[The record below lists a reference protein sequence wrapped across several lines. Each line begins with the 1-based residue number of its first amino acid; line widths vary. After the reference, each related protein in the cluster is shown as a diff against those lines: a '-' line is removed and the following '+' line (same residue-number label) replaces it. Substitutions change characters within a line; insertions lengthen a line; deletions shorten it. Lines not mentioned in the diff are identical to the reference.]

1 MKILQGVGW
10 YYPDSWGGT
19 EIYVAALAGRL
30 RASGHEVAI
39 AAPDASH
46 LGERRYEHE
55 GVPIYRY
62 PIPANPTRAEAQGS
76 TIVRGAELFHRW
88 IDEFRPD
95 VAHFH
100 TFVTGL
106 GLAEIEAA
114 RRAGARVIVTTHAA
128 TLGFICARGT
138 MMRMGSEPCDGM
150 MEERKCAACMLQH
163 RGMPRTAAEI
173 IAGTPRP
180 LAELMRRLPGRAG
193 TVFSLPSFIS
203 DQRVRQQ
210 RLLASADR
218 FVLLTQWAGQTV
230 IANDAPPDKVA
241 VNRLGI
247 ATRPPAPKPGPDVR
261 PTKLPLRLAYLGRFE
276 SIKGVHDFVRALRS
290 LPLDLPF
297 RAELIG
303 PVFTSLEQQVVNE
316 LRQLFAGDTRI
327 SIAAAVPHAA
337 VPRRLSEIDLL
348 CCPSL
353 VAEGGPTV
361 AIEAHA
367 VGTPVIGTRIGG
379 LAELV
384 TDGVNGRLV
393 APGDWRALARVIQDA
408 ASDPAGTIDQWRRA
422 LPPARTFDDVTR
434 EYLSMYAA

>member
-1 MKILQGVGW
+1 MRILQAVGW

-30 RASGHEVAI
+30 RAAGHEVAI

-46 LGERRYEHE
+46 VAERRYEHD
-55 GVPIYRY
+55 GIPVYRY
-62 PIPANPTRAEAQGS
+62 PIPASPTRAEAQGS
-76 TIVRGAELFHRW
+76 TIVRGAERFHRW
-88 IDEFRPD
+88 IDAFRPD

-106 GLAEIEAA
+106 GLAEVDAA

-138 MMRMGSEPCDGM
+138 MMRMGLELCDGLT
-150 MEERKCAACMLQH
+150 EERKCHACMLQH
-163 RGMPRTAAEI
+163 RGMPSAAAQI
-173 IAGTPRP
+173 IASTPSP
-180 LAELMRRLPGRAG
+180 LAEMMRRLPGRAG
-193 TVFSLPSFIS
+193 AVFSLPSFIR
-203 DQRVRQQ
+203 DQKARQQ

-218 FVLLTQWAGQTV
+218 FVLLTDWAGKTV
-230 IANDAPPDKVA
+230 IANDAPAGKVM

-247 ATRPPAPKPGPDVR
+247 ATRLPAPKPGPDAR
-261 PTKLPLRLAYLGRFE
+261 PTRLPLRLAYLGRFE
-276 SIKGVHDFVRALRS
+276 AIKGPHDFVRALTS
-290 LPLDLPF
+290 LPPDLRF

-303 PVFTSLEQQVVNE
+303 PVFTTAEQTVVDE
-316 LRQLFAGDTRI
+316 LRKLIGADPRI
-327 SIAAAVPHAA
+327 TIGAPVPHAA
-337 VPRRLSEIDLL
+337 VPRALADIDVL
-348 CCPSL
+348 CCPSV

-393 APGDWRALARVIQDA
+393 APGDWRALAAVVQDIVR
-408 ASDPAGTIDQWRRA
+408 DPVGTVDQWRRS
-422 LPPARTFDDVTR
+422 LPQVRTFDDVTR
-434 EYLSMYAA
+434 QYLSMYAA

>member
-1 MKILQGVGW
+1 MRILQAVGW

-30 RASGHEVAI
+30 RAAGHEVAI

-46 LGERRYEHE
+46 VGERRYAHD
-55 GVPIYRY
+55 GIPVYRY
-62 PIPANPTRAEAQGS
+62 PIPPSPTRAEAQGS
-76 TIVRGAELFHRW
+76 TIVRGAERFHRW
-88 IDEFRPD
+88 IDAFRPD

-106 GLAEIEAA
+106 GLAEVDAA

-138 MMRMGSEPCDGM
+138 MMRMGLELCDGLT
-150 MEERKCAACMLQH
+150 EERKCHACMLQH
-163 RGMPRTAAEI
+163 RGMPPAAARI
-173 IAGTPRP
+173 IASTPPP
-180 LAELMRRLPGRAG
+180 LAEMMRRLPGRAG
-193 TVFSLPSFIS
+193 AVFSLPSFIR
-203 DQRVRQQ
+203 DQKARQQ

-218 FVLLTQWAGQTV
+218 FVLLTEWAGKTV
-230 IANDAPPDKVA
+230 IANDAPAGKVT

-247 ATRPPAPKPGPDVR
+247 ATRVPAPKPGPDAR
-261 PTKLPLRLAYLGRFE
+261 PTRLPLRIAFLGRFE
-276 SIKGVHDFVRALRS
+276 AIKGPYDLVRALTS
-290 LPLDLPF
+290 LSPDLRF
-297 RAELIG
+297 HAELIG
-303 PVFTSLEQQVVNE
+303 PVFTAAEQAVVDE
-316 LRQLFAGDTRI
+316 LRTLIGADPRI
-327 SIAAAVPHAA
+327 TVGGAVPHAA
-337 VPRRLSEIDLL
+337 VPRALAGIDVL
-348 CCPSL
+348 CCPSV

-379 LAELV
+379 LAEIV

-393 APGDWRALARVIQDA
+393 APGDWRALAAVIHDIVR
-408 ASDPAGTIDQWRRA
+408 DPAGTVDQWRRL

-434 EYLSMYAA
+434 EYLSLYAA

>member
-1 MKILQGVGW
+1 VRILQGVGW

-19 EIYVAALAGRL
+19 EIYVAALAARL
-30 RASGHEVAI
+30 RAAGHEVAI
-39 AAPDASH
+39 AAPDAGH
-46 LGERRYEHE
+46 LAERRYEHD
-55 GVPIYRY
+55 GIPVYRY
-62 PIPANPTRAEAQGS
+62 PIPVDPTRAEAQGG
-76 TIVRGAELFHRW
+76 TIVRGAERFHAW
-88 IDEFRPD
+88 MDAFRPD

-106 GLAEIEAA
+106 GLAEIDAAA
-114 RRAGARVIVTTHAA
+114 RTGARVIVTTHAA

-138 MMRMGSEPCDGM
+138 MMRMGTEPCDGLT
-150 MEERKCAACMLQH
+150 EERKCAACMLQH
-163 RGMPRTAAEI
+163 RGVPASAAEA
-173 IAGTPRP
+173 IARTPRP
-180 LAELMRRLPGRAG
+180 IASLMQRLPGRAG
-193 TVFSLPSFIS
+193 ALFSLPSFIR
-203 DQRVRQQ
+203 DQQARQQ

-218 FVLLTQWAGQTV
+218 FVLLTDWAGRTV
-230 IANDAPPDKVA
+230 LANHAPAAKVS

-247 ATRPPAPKPGPDVR
+247 ATRPPAPKPGPDVERTGR
-261 PTKLPLRLAYLGRFE
+261 PIRVAYVGRFE
-276 SIKGVHDFVRALRS
+276 AIKGVLDLARALRS
-290 LPLDLPF
+290 LPAELEF

-303 PVFTSLEQQVVNE
+303 PIFTAADQQIVDEVRR
-316 LRQLFAGDTRI
+316 LIGDDRRTTI
-327 SIAAAVPHAA
+327 GSAVPHAR
-337 VPRRLSEIDLL
+337 VPRLLAGIDLL

-393 APGDWRALARVIQDA
+393 APGDWRALAAVVRDVV
-408 ASDPAGTIDQWRRA
+408 SDPSGTIDRWRRL

-434 EYLSMYAA
+434 EYLALYAA